1 MDERGKLLLLNA
13 YKKTPPKK
21 SVIQAFIYRMFHSK
35 DDEFIEEVS
44 RACRGSSYRLLKYVE
59 RRPQMPTFV
68 DQAITNIILLILCDD
83 SGGAAKK
90 HAVKKKF
97 HIFAAIGREALKKKD
112 FNTAW
117 LIDSALKSAVLNRV
131 EFRRSKSYRKFLEDV
146 ESEIGRQDNLYKLH
160 IIKAIDA
167 YENDIDP
174 WIPCAAI
181 LDMQAS
187 KAKTYEKELKKKKG
201 SSRNSWYVAAERA
214 NSMVKEIIDFSK
226 ITLGQQTQLPLI
238 KLYTRAPKRTSH
250 KELFD
255 LSSGIQ

>member
-21 SVIQAFIYRMFHSK
+21 SVIQAFIYRIFHSK

-97 HIFAAIGREALKKKD
+97 HIFSAIGREALKKKD

-167 YENDIDP
+167 YENDVDP

-181 LDMQAS
+181 FDMQAS
-187 KAKTYEKELKKKKG
+187 KARTYEKELKKKKG
-201 SSRNSWYVAAERA
+201 SRKSWYFAAERA

-226 ITLGQQTQLPLI
+226 ITFGQQTQLPLI
-238 KLYTRAPKRTSH
+238 KLYTRAPKRSSH
-250 KELFD
+250 RELFE
-255 LSSGIQ
+255 LSSCVQ